1 MGLVKAEKNMETD
14 YIDVARA
21 LSLRR
26 NPIDECVLFA
36 LHSLEGSG
44 REIPDALQ
52 KAWKAKKPPKP
63 KAKAKSKTE
72 GSNAKAKAKGK
83 GTSAKPQDDEDT
95 DED

>member
-36 LHSLEGSG
+36 LHSFEGSG

-63 KAKAKSKTE
+63 KAKTKGSK
-72 GSNAKAKAKGK
+72 AKAKVKGK

-95 DED
+95 DEDLHA

>member
-36 LHSLEGSG
+36 IHSLEGSG

-63 KAKAKSKTE
+63 KAKAKTKGSK
-72 GSNAKAKAKGK
+72 AKAKAKGK
-83 GTSAKPQDDEDT
+83 ATYAKPQDDEDT

>member
-52 KAWKAKKPPKP
+52 KAWKTKKAPKP
-63 KAKAKSKTE
+63 KAKAKTE
-72 GSNAKAKAKGK
+72 GSKAKTKGK

>member
-44 REIPDALQ
+44 REIPDAPQ

-63 KAKAKSKTE
+63 KAKAKTE
-72 GSNAKAKAKGK
+72 GSKAKAKAK

>member
-26 NPIDECVLFA
+26 HPIDECVLFA

-44 REIPDALQ
+44 REIPDQLQ
-52 KAWKAKKPPKP
+52 KAWSAKKPPK
-63 KAKAKSKTE
+63 AKAKTKGSKAK
-72 GSNAKAKAKGK
+72 AKAKAKGK
-83 GTSAKPQDDEDT
+83 ATPAKPQDDEDT
-95 DED
+95 DQD